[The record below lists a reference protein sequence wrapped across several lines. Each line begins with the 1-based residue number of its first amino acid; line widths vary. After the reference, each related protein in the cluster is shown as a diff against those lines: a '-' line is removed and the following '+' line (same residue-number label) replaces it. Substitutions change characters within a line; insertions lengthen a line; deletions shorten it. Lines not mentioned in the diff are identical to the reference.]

1 MPNNLPYRPFLFI
14 ALLGYYGALSCTPLN
29 ITNYYHKHQTTLYS
43 IEQDYKKAYWKKP
56 FSVEFT
62 DRPFTHVSLELNTD
76 SLTYIYEFAVGE
88 ARIGDSLRKYG
99 FDAHAIDAL
108 ITKMRSVRC
117 TWVNNLDYYTDE
129 QHHSLIY
136 VSLWPRIFNL
146 PFVNKKYYILT
157 YFSQSQYFDS
167 EGNLLVGRRLRR
179 IRKINGDIFKKI
191 TSKVCYTVSD
201 RFR

>member
-14 ALLGYYGALSCTPLN
+14 ALLGCYGAISCTSLN
-29 ITNYYHKHQTTLYS
+29 ITNYYHKHQTTLDS
-43 IEQDYKKAYWKKP
+43 IEQDYKKAYGKKP

-62 DRPFTHVSLELNTD
+62 DRPFFHVSLELNTD

-88 ARIGDSLRKYG
+88 PRMGDSLRKYG
-99 FDAHAIDAL
+99 FDANAIDAL
-108 ITKMRSVRC
+108 ITKMRSMQC

-167 EGNLLVGRRLRR
+167 EGNL
-179 IRKINGDIFKKI
+179 IAI
-191 TSKVCYTVSD
+191 SD
-201 RFR
+201 RIAAARTESNRAAATNGR